1 MTMALYAFSQRQMLE
16 SFRVKGRLSSDIF
29 GPVNDKESRGAI
41 YPAMKQYSVTLMGP
55 TDSSALPPR
64 RSFLDADIPP
74 PACILRYHTALGR
87 AALAARRMPQLER
100 MMCFRDDVNRVSY
113 DPETM
118 TLDGGWGT
126 RVLVIPPNVKAAW
139 QETLQCHHPGEDV
152 KLKLHKLVVSKADGS
167 K

>member
-1 MTMALYAFSQRQMLE
+1 
-16 SFRVKGRLSSDIF
+16 
-29 GPVNDKESRGAI
+29 
-41 YPAMKQYSVTLMGP
+41 
-55 TDSSALPPR
+55 
-64 RSFLDADIPP
+64 
-74 PACILRYHTALGR
+74 
-87 AALAARRMPQLER
+87 
-100 MMCFRDDVNRVSY
+100 MCFRDDVNRVSY